1 MVDTSL
7 WLESL
12 DLHCLSSYHTALRKL
27 ITDSFG
33 PANSTVHYMSELSLP
48 LSLET
53 YDTKNVMLPGWQN
66 LPAALE
72 VLTAKKEKELIT
84 CLIKDVN
91 SVFFSG
97 LDKNSN
103 LSRSTV
109 RPLAKEIQEKKKVS
123 TEATLTVGG
132 SNATR
137 LAEALANLG
146 IDSYKLASP
155 AWKLNKENAEKII
168 PDLKEIL

>member
-1 MVDTSL
+1 MDTSL

-12 DLHCLSSYHTALRKL
+12 DQYCLSNYHTSLRKL

-33 PANSTVHYMSELSLP
+33 PSNSTVHYMAELSLP
-48 LSLET
+48 ATLDT
-53 YDTKNVMLPGWQN
+53 YDTKHVMFPGWQN

-72 VLTAKKEKELIT
+72 VLTSKKEKELVT

-91 SVFFSG
+91 SVFFTG
-97 LDKNSN
+97 LDENPN
-103 LSRSTV
+103 LSRSATC
-109 RPLAKEIQEKKKVS
+109 PMAKENHEKKKTS

-146 IDSYKLASP
+146 IDSYKLTAP
-155 AWKLNKENAEKII
+155 GWKLNKENAEKNHT
-168 PDLKEIL
+168 